1 MSARGK
7 TFAVVAAIAA
17 LAVAFRGTAQA
28 LPTTDPIPNYNFQS
42 WDEFTGGTYP
52 GSPAPGTPPTS
63 TYGSVPDG
71 QESPYNNATSDYG
84 VASNWFIPLDS
95 RQPAFQVWN
104 PSSNLSL
111 PVSTNTTGPVN
122 VVGLGFSYSDGNGS
136 LPGTAAGSQCLLD
149 TSTALPPGND
159 QNYTFLINGN
169 ATDDYGA
176 GLTTLQQNKRYT
188 FTTAV
193 ASPLGATYVYG
204 GPLFFY
210 QPIPQTPGEG
220 NYSENETV
228 YPKGA
233 TSMTSFVANGIFQD
247 VSYSL
252 SSAEMLSA
260 GWTSGNSL
268 GVGFGAGPGS
278 AWSNARLIEQNWLPM
293 YSSAGGSG
301 TVAWGGATS
310 WSNTSA
316 FSGGSL
322 NTTWVNGMDAVFEP
336 WQDGGGNWQGGT
348 VTVSS
353 NVTSVNSINFNT
365 SWLTG
370 NYTITSGNG
379 STITL
384 TGDAIINVGA
394 GTNGIDL
401 MQGDQD
407 SNPGYVGGGTATIAC
422 TLAGTS
428 GMYKAGAGTLILT
441 GSNTYLNNADHTK
454 DTIIGGGTLQIG
466 NGGTTG
472 DLAGNVSNSANMAF
486 YRTDSSGYVFGGT
499 ISGTG
504 SVDILGGKTI
514 FTANHSYTGLTTI
527 NGGATLQLGNNTS
540 TGSIVGDV
548 VDNGTLA
555 FNRSDTLTYAGKIYG
570 TGGVTQAGS
579 GTTVLSGSN
588 TY

>member
-1 MSARGK
+1 
-7 TFAVVAAIAA
+7 
-17 LAVAFRGTAQA
+17 
-28 LPTTDPIPNYNFQS
+28 
-42 WDEFTGGTYP
+42 
-52 GSPAPGTPPTS
+52 
-63 TYGSVPDG
+63 
-71 QESPYNNATSDYG
+71 
-84 VASNWFIPLDS
+84 
-95 RQPAFQVWN
+95 
-104 PSSNLSL
+104 
-111 PVSTNTTGPVN
+111 
-122 VVGLGFSYSDGNGS
+122 
-136 LPGTAAGSQCLLD
+136 
-149 TSTALPPGND
+149 
-159 QNYTFLINGN
+159 
-169 ATDDYGA
+169 
-176 GLTTLQQNKRYT
+176 
-188 FTTAV
+188 
-193 ASPLGATYVYG
+193 
-204 GPLFFY
+204 
-210 QPIPQTPGEG
+210 
-220 NYSENETV
+220 
-228 YPKGA
+228 
-233 TSMTSFVANGIFQD
+233 
-247 VSYSL
+247 
-252 SSAEMLSA
+252 
-260 GWTSGNSL
+260 
-268 GVGFGAGPGS
+268 
-278 AWSNARLIEQNWLPM
+278 M

-514 FTANHSYTGLTTI
+514 FTANHNYTGLTTI
-527 NGGATLQLGNNTS
+527 DGGATLQLGNNTS

-588 TY
+588 TYSGATNINAGVLSVRADSNLGTGSSIVFGGGTLQIAGTSAFSSSKGVMLNSTGTINVTNSAGATFSGVIGSGGSAGMYKAGAGTLILTGTNTYTGLTTISGGTLQIGNGGTTGDLAGNVSDSANMAFYRTDSAVTSSAAPSRAQAPWTSWAGRRFSPPTTAITA